1 MQWPKSS
8 SARVATRY
16 SSKRPWKS
24 SRTKKA
30 TFTIARHTRISKS
43 RASSELQSLFRPFSL
58 VLCIRVLYKGP
69 SLNLTVYSRA
79 ELKGSDHRPG
89 ELLLNI
95 SVCSPDTDNTA
106 TVFTIFR
113 AELRVIDHAK
123 RASLSHLLLENVTS
137 TAPGEKLDE
146 KLASLAFTTD
156 EPDCASSST
165 KLSRSLHIVIC
176 SATAQFRYL
185 GLVGRTRLV

>member
-1 MQWPKSS
+1 M
-8 SARVATRY
+8 
-16 SSKRPWKS
+16 
-24 SRTKKA
+24 
-30 TFTIARHTRISKS
+30 
-43 RASSELQSLFRPFSL
+43 LFRPTYKYDYGSETYDSSEKQRIPAWTGTYSPASFGHPTD
-58 VLCIRVLYKGP
+58 VVEDRVLYKGP

-95 SVCSPDTDNTA
+95 SVYSPDTDDTA

-156 EPDCASSST
+156 EPDCTSSSA
-165 KLSRSLHIVIC
+165 KLRRSLRIVIC

-185 GLVGRTRLV
+185 GLVGRPRLV